1 MMRTPARIN
10 LKQRSDAPRESIFR
24 SPEDKQSPEKRSL
37 DDFRCG
43 QTYRSSCN
51 RSYVKNL
58 ANVSGLGF
66 GVTHETTTVV
76 TRQLSTITSTG
87 MISYCS
93 PDHSHW

>member
-1 MMRTPARIN
+1 MLTAFAFFLFGGLLALIN
-10 LKQRSDAPRESIFR
+10 LNPQSHAPQGAIFR
-24 SPEDKQSPEKRSL
+24 S
-37 DDFRCG
+37 
-43 QTYRSSCN
+43 T
-51 RSYVKNL
+51 YVKNL

-93 PDHSHW
+93 PDHSQW